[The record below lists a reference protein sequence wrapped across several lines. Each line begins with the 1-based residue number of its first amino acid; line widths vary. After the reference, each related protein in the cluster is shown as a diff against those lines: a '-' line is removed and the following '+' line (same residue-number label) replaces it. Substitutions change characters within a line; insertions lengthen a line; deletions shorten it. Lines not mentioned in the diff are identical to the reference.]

1 MADGSHVFDAAPVVV
16 LTHAVLDELL
26 PRCDPSE
33 WKVLCAILR
42 RQSEPSMSVTQLM
55 RWTGLASRDGC
66 HRALKRCLEKG
77 YLVRT
82 ARGSSFHYGPN
93 PELVIP

>member
-1 MADGSHVFDAAPVVV
+1 MI
-16 LTHAVLDELL
+16 
-26 PRCDPSE
+26 DPSE
-33 WKVLCAILR
+33 WKVVCAVLR
-42 RQSEPSMSVTQLM
+42 RQTEPTMSVTQLM

-93 PELVIP
+93 PALVLP